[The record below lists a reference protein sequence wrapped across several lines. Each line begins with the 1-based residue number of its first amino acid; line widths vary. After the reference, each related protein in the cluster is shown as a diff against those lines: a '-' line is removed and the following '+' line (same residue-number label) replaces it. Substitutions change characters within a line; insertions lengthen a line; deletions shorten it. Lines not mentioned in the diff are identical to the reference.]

1 MAGIDPESV
10 SDGPGVRFT
19 IFFSGC
25 KHRCPG
31 CQNPDA
37 QDFGAGVDF
46 DDPMQAKVI
55 EHIARCPIISGV
67 TLSGGDPM
75 FSAGD
80 VLRFVRHLREKL
92 PAVNCSVNCRSQS
105 FTRARFAR
113 LPSIWLYTGFTY
125 EELSGMEQK
134 DLLELCDVLVDGR
147 FEQDNLDLSLSY
159 RGSTNQRIIDLAE
172 TRATM
177 EISLLGG

>member
-1 MAGIDPESV
+1 VTRVVKVAGIDPESV

-31 CQNPDA
+31 CHNPDA
-37 QDFGAGVDF
+37 QDFSAGVDF

-75 FSAGD
+75 FSAKD
-80 VLRFVRHLREKL
+80 VLHFVRRLREKL
-92 PAVNCSVNCRSQS
+92 PGIN
-105 FTRARFAR
+105 
-113 LPSIWLYTGFTY
+113 IWLYTGFTC
-125 EELSGMEQK
+125 EGLSGPEQK
-134 DLLELCDVLVDGR
+134 ALLELCDVLVDGR

-172 TRATM
+172 TRAAGI
-177 EISLLGG
+177 ISLWGG

>member
-1 MAGIDPESV
+1 VTPVVKVAGIYPESV

-31 CQNPDA
+31 CHNPDA
-37 QDFGAGVDF
+37 QDFSAGVDF

-80 VLRFVRHLREKL
+80 VLRFVRRLREKL
-92 PAVNCSVNCRSQS
+92 PGIN
-105 FTRARFAR
+105 
-113 LPSIWLYTGFTY
+113 IWLYTGFTY
-125 EELSGMEQK
+125 EELSGADQK
-134 DLLELCDVLVDGR
+134 ELLELCDVLVDGR
-147 FEQDNLDLSLSY
+147 FEQENLDLSLSC
-159 RGSTNQRIIDLAE
+159 RGSSNQRIIDLAE
-172 TRATM
+172 TRATG
-177 EISLLGG
+177 EITVLGG